1 MCDKEN
7 ICEIIISLLICL
19 RVTGRYVVLIYSASF
34 NYVPLATPVPL
45 EFEMRGKKSENSYII
60 LNNL

>member
-7 ICEIIISLLICL
+7 ICEIIIFFLICL
-19 RVTGRYVVLIYSASF
+19 WVIGRYVVLIYFVSF
-34 NYVPLATPVPL
+34 NYVFLVIFVLL
-45 EFEMRGKKSENSYII
+45 EFEMRGKKFENSYII